1 MVRELARPRAGDE
14 DEGDAAFK
22 QRGGEAEALAVR
34 YVDVEEREIASL
46 TKVIARIGEVV
57 EHTDDL
63 VPLGLDDGL
72 QVERDE
78 WIVLEDEN
86 TQRLLSHRS

>member
-22 QRGGEAEALAVR
+22 QARRRPKLLPSGTSMSR
-34 YVDVEEREIASL
+34 REIASL

-63 VPLGLDDGL
+63 VPLGLDDRPAG
-72 QVERDE
+72 RA
-78 WIVLEDEN
+78 
-86 TQRLLSHRS
+86 R

>member
-1 MVRELARPRAGDE
+1 
-14 DEGDAAFK
+14 
-22 QRGGEAEALAVR
+22 
-34 YVDVEEREIASL
+34 
-46 TKVIARIGEVV
+46 
-57 EHTDDL
+57 